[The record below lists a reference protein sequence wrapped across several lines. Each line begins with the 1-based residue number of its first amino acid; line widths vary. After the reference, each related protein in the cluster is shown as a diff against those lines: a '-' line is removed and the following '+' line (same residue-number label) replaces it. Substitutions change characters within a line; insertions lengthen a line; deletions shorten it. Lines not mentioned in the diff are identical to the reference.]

1 MTSIDQHDETVT
13 EPAAEKAPE
22 PAKVAV
28 IVMGVSGSGKTT
40 VAQFL
45 AERFGW
51 SMAEA
56 DDFHSEANRKK
67 MAAGIPLT
75 DEDRAPWLLTLRDW
89 IDAQDGSVILTC
101 SALKFAYREVLRTAD
116 ARVVFLHLNGSK
128 ETIGPR
134 MATRT
139 GHFMPP
145 SLLDSQLATLEPLR
159 PGEDGAVIN
168 VQGTPQQVA
177 ERAIVGIESDLGR

>member
-13 EPAAEKAPE
+13 ENVPDRAPE

-40 VAQFL
+40 VAQLL
-45 AERFGW
+45 AERLGW

-56 DDFHSEANRKK
+56 DDFHSDANRRK

-75 DEDRAPWLLTLRDW
+75 DEDRAPWLVTLRDW
-89 IDAQDGSVILTC
+89 IDAQHGSVILTC
-101 SALKFAYREVLRTAD
+101 SALKYAYREVLRSAD

-139 GHFMPP
+139 GHFMPA

-168 VQGTPQQVA
+168 VQGTPEEVA
-177 ERAIVGIESDLGR
+177 ERAVVGLELDLSR